1 MKNLKVTAMILA
13 ATLSAGT
20 LVACSSNQ
28 EANNTV
34 STVESETV
42 ESEVEESIA
51 TESESTES
59 SELTEEQEM
68 DALTEAVL
76 QYITVARVEEV
87 AEDGTLELT
96 LFELPGASE
105 EVVEDAAETTG
116 TEAADAATE
125 TAGTEEAADVA
136 TETTETKAAELS
148 ESATTEETT
157 AAEETAMTE
166 ESATTEETSA
176 FDFAS
181 LDLSIFVEAGLTESY
196 QPEETVMVQMVEDGA
211 LVEAALSDIQEG
223 DMLVMFM
230 DENELPN
237 IVIYRNIVQEVVTE

>member
-13 ATLSAGT
+13 AALSAGT
-20 LVACSSNQ
+20 LMACSSNK
-28 EANNTV
+28 ETNNTV

-42 ESEVEESIA
+42 ESEAEESIT

-59 SELTEEQEM
+59 SELMEEQEM

-76 QYITVARVEEV
+76 QYITVARVEAV
-87 AEDGTLELT
+87 AEDGALELT
-96 LFELPGASE
+96 LFELPEASE
-105 EVVEDAAETTG
+105 EVVEEAAETTG
-116 TEAADAATE
+116 TE
-125 TAGTEEAADVA
+125 
-136 TETTETKAAELS
+136 
-148 ESATTEETT
+148 ESATAKETSV
-157 AAEETAMTE
+157 TE
-166 ESATTEETSA
+166 ESAATEETSA
-176 FDFAS
+176 TEETAEENQAEEIKFDFAS

-196 QPEETVMVQMVEDGA
+196 QPEENVMVQLVEDGV

-237 IVIYRNIVQEVVTE
+237 IVIYRNIAQEVVTE